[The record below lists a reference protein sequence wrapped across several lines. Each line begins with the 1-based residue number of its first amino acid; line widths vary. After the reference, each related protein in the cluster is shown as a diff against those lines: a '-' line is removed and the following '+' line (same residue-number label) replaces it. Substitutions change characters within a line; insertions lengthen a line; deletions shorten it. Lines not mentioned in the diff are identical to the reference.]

1 MPGMEKRWEEP
12 EGLLRRRDGL
22 KGCTMSGKYSTA
34 VWVQDA
40 AWMSTEA
47 WSVSVGGR
55 VRKPFN
61 SGGSREGSQRDSGW
75 IDAFAPVFRPGTNSH
90 WVLSDEGH
98 RGL

>member
-1 MPGMEKRWEEP
+1 MCMPGMEKRWEEP

-34 VWVQDA
+34 IWVQDA

-47 WSVSVGGR
+47 WGVSVGGR

-61 SGGSREGSQRDSGW
+61 SGGSGRE
-75 IDAFAPVFRPGTNSH
+75 A
-90 WVLSDEGH
+90 
-98 RGL
+98 RGAMGG